1 MQPALAALAG
11 LSELP
16 SRMAHVTGVAAVA
29 AEIADR
35 LDLTQSELL
44 IAAAW
49 LHDIGYAESLAA
61 TGFHPVDGA
70 TWARE
75 ASFPETVVS
84 LVAHHTGAAIEAE
97 ERGMQDALADFE
109 RPDSLLLDMLTFAD
123 LSVGPGGDPVIAED
137 RIAEI
142 LDRYPVDHPV
152 HRAVIR
158 STPELLGA
166 AERIRRLLSAAES

>member
-1 MQPALAALAG
+1 
-11 LSELP
+11 
-16 SRMAHVTGVAAVA
+16 
-29 AEIADR
+29 
-35 LDLTQSELL
+35 
-44 IAAAW
+44 
-49 LHDIGYAESLAA
+49 
-61 TGFHPVDGA
+61 
-70 TWARE
+70 
-75 ASFPETVVS
+75 
-84 LVAHHTGAAIEAE
+84 
-97 ERGMQDALADFE
+97 MQDALADFE